1 MKKNTKIILSVF
13 IVALVLIFIT
23 VKFIISKI
31 ESNLKGL
38 LNVEIKEI
46 NLTQIEDGKYI
57 GRYEVFPVAVE
68 VEVAI
73 LDHKISKIKIIEHE
87 NGQGG
92 SAEVIIDKVIEKQSL
107 EVDVIAGAT
116 YSSKVILKAIEDALD
131 R

>member
-13 IVALVLIFIT
+13 IVALVLIFII
-23 VKFIISKI
+23 VKSIISKI

>member
-1 MKKNTKIILSVF
+1 
-13 IVALVLIFIT
+13 
-23 VKFIISKI
+23 
-31 ESNLKGL
+31 L

-92 SAEVIIDKVIEKQSL
+92 PAEVIIDKVIEKQSL

>member
-23 VKFIISKI
+23 VKSIISKI

-92 SAEVIIDKVIEKQSL
+92 PAEVIIDNVIEKQSL

>member
-13 IVALVLIFIT
+13 IVALVLIFII
-23 VKFIISKI
+23 VKSIISKI

-38 LNVEIKEI
+38 INVEIKEI

-92 SAEVIIDKVIEKQSL
+92 PAEVIIDKVIEKQSL

>member
-23 VKFIISKI
+23 VKSIISKI

>member
-1 MKKNTKIILSVF
+1 MILSVF

-23 VKFIISKI
+23 VKSIISKI